1 MLSKLFRKSLKAKTD
16 YSQVLDTPIE
26 VRLPKSANK
35 YANLEKNQ
43 EEKDPSQQQAHLS
56 TIDDEDNDFDNQMDI
71 EPVRKP
77 VKSTI
82 FSKAPVE
89 AGSSSRQDVVLFSNH
104 DKHALI
110 QKKSSLLIPKPQWH
124 PPWKLYRVISGH
136 LGWVRCIDVDPS
148 NEWFVTGATDRII
161 KVNCVYSK
169 V

>member
-1 MLSKLFRKSLKAKTD
+1 MKAKTD
-16 YSQVLDTPIE
+16 YSQVLDTPNE
-26 VRLPKSANK
+26 TNLPTRR
-35 YANLEKNQ
+35 ANLEKNQ
-43 EEKDPSQQQAHLS
+43 EEKDASQQQAHLC
-56 TIDDEDNDFDNQMDI
+56 TIDDEDNDFDNQNMDT
-71 EPVRKP
+71 EPVRKT

-82 FSKAPVE
+82 FSKAPAE

-161 KVNCVYSK
+161 KVINCLLIIINLNFKVYF
-169 V
+169 